1 MHDLSLLD
9 ELGGRTVVV
18 VVPEGFGLQERLD
31 LDISVPRMQAYAVAN
46 IAARMLES
54 TLRHWARKNLLDGHQ
69 SQPRQK
75 RHGEEQLPELD
86 LGEHC

>member
-18 VVPEGFGLQERLD
+18 VVPEGFGLQERLE

-54 TLRHWARKNLLDGHQ
+54 TLKHRARKILLDGHQ

-75 RHGEEQLPELD
+75 RHG
-86 LGEHC
+86 